1 MKEIEIKK
9 ILIESLITDKDNIL
23 SSEFRFNFGTRR
35 ADVICMTKDDL
46 IAFEI
51 KGAGDNTS
59 RLEEQ
64 IDSYR
69 KYFDLCYIVCEK
81 CNLQNIRKKTPNN
94 IGILVINDE
103 SITQVRKARNIK
115 KHDKITLASTIDIR
129 TLRKMVSNKKIK
141 SKHELCELF
150 SAKRKLKEVRKI
162 SRCNLFMRINNP
174 YKIFLSELGSKV
186 HSDDILTLTRMSSL
200 ELI

>member
-9 ILIESLITDKDNIL
+9 ILIESLIKDEGNIL

-35 ADVICMTKDDL
+35 ADIICMTKSDL

-51 KGAGDNTS
+51 KGTGDNTS
-59 RLEEQ
+59 RLEAQ

-81 CNLQNIRKKTPNN
+81 YNLQSIRKKVPHN
-94 IGILVINDE
+94 IGVMVVDGENIIQL
-103 SITQVRKARNIK
+103 RKAKNIK
-115 KHDKITLASTIDIR
+115 KHDKVTLASTIDIR
-129 TLRKMVSNKKIK
+129 TLRKMISNKKVK

-150 SAKRKLKEVRKI
+150 SAQRKLNEVREI
-162 SRCNLFMRINNP
+162 SRYDLFMRINNS